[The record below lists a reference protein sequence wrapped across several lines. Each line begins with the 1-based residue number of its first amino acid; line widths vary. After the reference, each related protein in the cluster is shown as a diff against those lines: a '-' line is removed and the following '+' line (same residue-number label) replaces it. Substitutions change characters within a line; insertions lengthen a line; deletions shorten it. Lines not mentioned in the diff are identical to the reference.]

1 MMYKLKV
8 VDVNFDNSIGRCI
21 FQCQDPEGNDLGG
34 RIVDAVTTKT
44 LTCKVGDTVWV
55 LIDDN
60 LNYFGYHAIA
70 VLIA

>member
-8 VDVNFDNSIGRCI
+8 VDVSFNNSIGRCI
-21 FQCQDPEGNDLGG
+21 FSCQDLEGNDLDG
-34 RIVDAVTTKT
+34 RIVDAVATKT
-44 LTCKVGDTVWV
+44 LTCKVGDIVWV

-60 LNYFGYHAIA
+60 LNYFGYRAIA